1 MKWETLNNTKPVAEP
16 LTLNATLFPLH
27 LTQNS
32 VSVFC
37 VYNNNAIIL
46 KRFKNGKLPAK
57 QWTKREMQNTDE
69 WNNVLKL
76 TKQKVLPHA
85 IICPSK

>member
-1 MKWETLNNTKPVAEP
+1 MVYTLNLLRAKKSCLEEMIILNKVKPVAGP
-16 LTLNATLFPLH
+16 LKLNATLFPLH

-69 WNNVLKL
+69 
-76 TKQKVLPHA
+76 
-85 IICPSK
+85 